1 MDIKRLKKLSGI
13 TESVDLEEQVG
24 NEGLLRSAL
33 QCLMRAQE
41 GDTSGCEEVI
51 EAIKF
56 ELGETDDEDYY
67 DDEEEGDDMEND
79 YFDDLDAGDT
89 EMDRRSDLRRGW

>member
-1 MDIKRLKKLSGI
+1 MDIKRLKQLSGL
-13 TESVDLEEQVG
+13 TESVNLDEQVG

-33 QCLMRAQE
+33 RCLMRCQD
-41 GDTSGCEEVI
+41 GDTSGCDEVI

-56 ELGETDDEDYY
+56 ELGETEDEDYY
-67 DDEEEGDDMEND
+67 DDEGDDMEND

>member
-1 MDIKRLKKLSGI
+1 MDINRLRKLSGL

-33 QCLMRAQE
+33 RCLMRAQD
-41 GDTSGCEEVI
+41 GDTSGCQEVI
-51 EAIKF
+51 DAIQF
-56 ELGETDDEDYY
+56 ELGETEDKDYY
-67 DDEEEGDDMEND
+67 DDEGDDMEND